1 MRDEPSASAL
11 LTLAR
16 EVLREKLLVHIPP
29 EDRYSALMV
38 ANVMAIAAR
47 RIDNGDEPER
57 RELER
62 LKRIID
68 LDDRGLSPR
77 EALER
82 GYRRLGSEIRKG
94 DLSRS
99 RAVYDLLMEQ
109 AVEKVRESN
118 PGYLQP

>member
-16 EVLREKLLVHIPP
+16 EVLRERLLPHIPP

-47 RIDNGDEPER
+47 RIDIGDGPER

-68 LDDRGLSPR
+68 LDDEDLSPR
-77 EALER
+77 QALEE
-82 GYRRLGSEIRKG
+82 GYRRLGSEIRNG
-94 DLSRS
+94 DLGRS
-99 RAVYDLLMEQ
+99 RAVYDILMEQ
-109 AVEKVRESN
+109 ALEKVRESN